1 MNVQLT
7 RPLVVFDLETTGINT
22 QKDRIIEISMLKVF
36 PNGDEELRTYRVNP
50 TIPIPKD
57 SSAIHGIFDQDVADK
72 PTFNQLA
79 KEIEHFLELCDFA
92 GFNSNKFDFP
102 LLVEEFYRAEIDFE
116 IDNRKF
122 IDVQRIFHTM
132 EPRNLSAAYKF
143 YCDRNLENAHSAEAD
158 TIATWNILKA
168 QLDRYDN
175 LPKDVKGLHEHS
187 GQSRNVDLAGR
198 FVYDNNKVAVF
209 NFGKHRGKPIEWVLE
224 KEPSYYKWMMDGDFP
239 LQTKR
244 VLTKIRLNLM
254 NK

>member
-22 QKDRIIEISMLKVF
+22 QKDRIIEISLLKVF

-72 PTFNQLA
+72 PTFKQLA

-143 YCDRNLENAHSAEAD
+143 YCNRNLVNAHSAEAD

-168 QLDRYDN
+168 QIERYDN

-209 NFGKHRGKPIEWVLE
+209 NFGKHRGKSIEWVLE

>member
-72 PTFNQLA
+72 PTFKQLA

-168 QLDRYDN
+168 QIDRYDS

-198 FVYDNNKVAVF
+198 FVYDNNKVPVF
-209 NFGKHRGKPIEWVLE
+209 NFGKHRGKTIEWVLE
-224 KEPSYYKWMMDGDFP
+224 KEPSFYKWMMDGDFP

>member
-116 IDNRKF
+116 IENRKF

>member
-72 PTFNQLA
+72 PTFKQLA
-79 KEIEHFLELCDFA
+79 KEIQHFLELCDFA

-175 LPKDVKGLHEHS
+175 LPKDVKGLHEQS

>member
-175 LPKDVKGLHEHS
+175 LPKDVKGLHEYS

>member
-72 PTFNQLA
+72 PTFKQLA

-122 IDVQRIFHTM
+122 IDVQRVFHTM

-168 QLDRYDN
+168 QIERYDN

>member
-244 VLTKIRLNLM
+244 VLTKIRLNRM

>member
-209 NFGKHRGKPIEWVLE
+209 NFGKHRGKHIEWVLE

-244 VLTKIRLNLM
+244 VLTKIRLNRM

>member
-1 MNVQLT
+1 MNVKLN

-22 QKDRIIEISMLKVF
+22 QRDRIIEISMLKVF

-57 SSAIHGIFDQDVADK
+57 SSEIHGIYDADVADK
-72 PTFNQLA
+72 PTFKQLA
-79 KEIEHFLELCDFA
+79 KEIEHFLEMCDFA

-102 LLVEEFYRAEIDFE
+102 LLVEEFYRAEVDFE
-116 IDNRKF
+116 IENRKF

-132 EPRNLSAAYKF
+132 EPRNLSAAYRF
-143 YCDRNLENAHSAEAD
+143 YCDRTLEDAHSAEAD

-168 QLDRYDN
+168 QLDRYEN

-187 GQSRNVDLAGR
+187 GQNKNVDLAGR
-198 FVYDNNKVAVF
+198 FVYDKNKVAVF
-209 NFGKHRGKPIEWVLE
+209 NFGKHRGKPVEWVLE

>member
-72 PTFNQLA
+72 PTFKQLA

>member
-72 PTFNQLA
+72 PTFKQLA

-168 QLDRYDN
+168 QIERYDN

>member
-72 PTFNQLA
+72 PTFKQLA

-143 YCDRNLENAHSAEAD
+143 Y
-158 TIATWNILKA
+158 
-168 QLDRYDN
+168 
-175 LPKDVKGLHEHS
+175 
-187 GQSRNVDLAGR
+187 
-198 FVYDNNKVAVF
+198 
-209 NFGKHRGKPIEWVLE
+209 
-224 KEPSYYKWMMDGDFP
+224 
-239 LQTKR
+239 
-244 VLTKIRLNLM
+244 
-254 NK
+254 

>member
-36 PNGDEELRTYRVNP
+36 PNGDEELKTYRVNP

-72 PTFNQLA
+72 PTFKQLA

-132 EPRNLSAAYKF
+132 EPRNLSAAYNF
-143 YCDRNLENAHSAEAD
+143 YCHRNLENAHSAEAD

-168 QLDRYDN
+168 QIDRYEN

-187 GQSRNVDLAGR
+187 GQSRNIDLAGR
-198 FVYDNNKVAVF
+198 FIYDNNKVAVF

-224 KEPSYYKWMMDGDFP
+224 KEPSYYKWMMEGDFP

>member
-168 QLDRYDN
+168 QIERYDN

>member
-92 GFNSNKFDFP
+92 GFN
-102 LLVEEFYRAEIDFE
+102 
-116 IDNRKF
+116 
-122 IDVQRIFHTM
+122 
-132 EPRNLSAAYKF
+132 
-143 YCDRNLENAHSAEAD
+143 
-158 TIATWNILKA
+158 
-168 QLDRYDN
+168 
-175 LPKDVKGLHEHS
+175 
-187 GQSRNVDLAGR
+187 
-198 FVYDNNKVAVF
+198 
-209 NFGKHRGKPIEWVLE
+209 
-224 KEPSYYKWMMDGDFP
+224 
-239 LQTKR
+239 
-244 VLTKIRLNLM
+244 
-254 NK
+254 

>member
-57 SSAIHGIFDQDVADK
+57 SSAIHGIFDHDVADK
-72 PTFNQLA
+72 PTFKQLA

-168 QLDRYDN
+168 QIDRYDS

-198 FVYDNNKVAVF
+198 FVYDNNKVPVF
-209 NFGKHRGKPIEWVLE
+209 NFGKHRGKPIAWVLE